1 MKRRTFTLIELLVV
15 IAIIAILASMLLPSL
30 RGARDRAYSMQCLN
44 SMKQFGIINAS
55 YSDSY
60 NGWSVPVD
68 YGWNGSNYINR
79 WYWGSLAYAIKS
91 LAGMPDSAVYD
102 ADSGWTKAYI
112 CSKATL
118 VTKSTSN
125 PSLYHIS
132 QSYGLN
138 AVANSWWSKD
148 PRAWRMSQLKSP
160 SKTMHMADATD
171 WGIIIERSDYAT
183 KYGFRNYEYWA
194 NDNTYNAMIAYRHFK
209 GANVAFADGHAANMN
224 YAVVQNNNEYW
235 YPW

>member
-1 MKRRTFTLIELLVV
+1 MIELLVV
-15 IAIIAILASMLLPSL
+15 IAIIAILASMLLPAL

-44 SMKQFGIINAS
+44 SMKQFEIINAS
-55 YSDSY
+55 YSDTY
-60 NGWSVPVD
+60 NGWAIPIN
-68 YGWNGSNYINR
+68 YGWNGSGYTTA
-79 WYWGSLAYAIKS
+79 WYWGNLAATIKS
-91 LAGMPDSAVYD
+91 LGGCSDAV
-102 ADSGWTKAYI
+102 ANDSGAGWPKAYI

-125 PSLYHIS
+125 SSLYRIDRC
-132 QSYGLN
+132 YGFN
-138 AVANSWWSKD
+138 GVDGTSNWWGKE
-148 PRAWRMSQLKSP
+148 PRGWRMNQLIRP
-160 SKTMHMADATD
+160 SKTMSIGDATD
-171 WGIIIERSDYAT
+171 WAMIIGHSNYASY
-183 KYGFRNYEYWA
+183 YGLRDYEYWA